1 MDNDAQTF
9 LEDMVGRRGYVHDFH
24 RVLAEHDL
32 ELLQAYEGLLD
43 AALHRPRRLPRMT
56 KELAYVAVLAAV
68 GADAEE
74 LKSHMAVAA
83 AEGATSADILELLEL
98 VLPAAGVARFSRAVN
113 VWREAFEA

>member
-1 MDNDAQTF
+1 VNTDAQTF

-43 AALHRPRRLPRMT
+43 SVLHRPRRLPRMT

-68 GADAEE
+68 GADPEE
-74 LKSHMAVAA
+74 LKSHMAAA
-83 AEGATSADILELLEL
+83 ASQGATSADILELLEL
-98 VLPAAGVARFSRAVN
+98 VLPAAGIAHFGRAVA
-113 VWREAFEA
+113 VWREAFES